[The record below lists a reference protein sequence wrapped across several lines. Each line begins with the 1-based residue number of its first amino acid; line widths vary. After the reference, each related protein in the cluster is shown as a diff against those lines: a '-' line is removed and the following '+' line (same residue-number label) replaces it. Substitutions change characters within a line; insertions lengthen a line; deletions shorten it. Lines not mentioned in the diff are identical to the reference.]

1 MAKLAGVDAHDVVQ
15 IGGGSHDIDVR
26 RSLFLLQT
34 RYEAVSSQGVYV
46 QGIDMWPAITGANR
60 TNPRP
65 VLPTSQWSLLSAE
78 GNNRM
83 LKLIT
88 SAYRTNWFLP
98 NGERL
103 ACETSAMTRREC

>member
-1 MAKLAGVDAHDVVQ
+1 
-15 IGGGSHDIDVR
+15 
-26 RSLFLLQT
+26 
-34 RYEAVSSQGVYV
+34 
-46 QGIDMWPAITGANR
+46 MWPAITGANR

-98 NGERL
+98 NGARPTVREL
-103 ACETSAMTRREC
+103 ANVQPPHAECCLVSRHEHHGRDALRRGHRRRRSGGG